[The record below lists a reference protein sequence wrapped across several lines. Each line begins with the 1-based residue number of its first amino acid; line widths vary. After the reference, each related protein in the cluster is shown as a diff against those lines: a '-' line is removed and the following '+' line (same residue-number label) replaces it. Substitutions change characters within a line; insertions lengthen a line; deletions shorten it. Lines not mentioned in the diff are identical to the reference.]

1 MYYLDRS
8 QVIAAVLKEPRDESP
23 TIALLLANQTEDDIL
38 VRGMLEGRVR
48 GRVLCLTLSLTF
60 TLTSHL
66 SPSPSPSPFTL
77 TPTLTPIRL
86 RRYA

>member
-66 SPSPSPSPFTL
+66 SPSP
-77 TPTLTPIRL
+77 
-86 RRYA
+86 